1 MVKRKNMGALEKYKK
16 NIQIIKNVI
25 PSENNLSQKS
35 SFSHKGIFSF
45 KQDSNNYI
53 DFISSLSIEL
63 WRLKKRIQN
72 MKTDNE
78 KKQRIDDFSSITDQ
92 VQRIDDVL
100 KKYEIEICDH
110 IGENYN
116 DGKSLKVLHI
126 EEIENIPIGKMKVI
140 ETIKPTIYLNGK
152 VIFFGEVIIGK
163 SKDKRE
169 RGRI

>member
-1 MVKRKNMGALEKYKK
+1 MGKRKNMSALGKYKK
-16 NIQIIKNVI
+16 NIQIIKNFI
-25 PSENNLSQKS
+25 PSENNP
-35 SFSHKGIFSF
+35 HK
-45 KQDSNNYI
+45 KDSKYFI
-53 DFISSLSIEL
+53 DFISSLSIEF

-78 KKQRIDDFSSITDQ
+78 KKQKTDDFSSITDQ
-92 VQRIDDVL
+92 IQRIDDVL

-126 EEIENIPIGKMKVI
+126 EEMEDIPIGKMKVI